1 MSLNFTLL
9 LLLLLAALY
18 ITFIDIFTVIFM
30 ITGMSNTRAKFQ
42 VISLLTGCGFTTNES
57 EIVVSSRKR
66 RRIAII
72 VMIFGNIFN
81 VAIVSLLVDGFM
93 SFSKHR
99 NFSVFSSIIYVLVF
113 LIFIIILRRLPI
125 LKVSFNKLIK
135 KLANK
140 VMFSKNSN
148 HLLVLD
154 NFHGFVI
161 VEVKVIKVPKLL
173 SGKTLLE
180 SRISKEY
187 NLRVLTIKRNER
199 NITDVTKDEIIID
212 NDRLI
217 IYGPLVNVIKVFN
230 EKPSHY
236 TIVN

>member
-1 MSLNFTLL
+1 MSLNFILL
-9 LLLLLAALY
+9 LLLLLAVLY
-18 ITFIDIFTVIFM
+18 MTFIEIFTIIFM

-72 VMIFGNIFN
+72 VMLFGNLFN
-81 VAIVSLLVDGFM
+81 VAIVSILVEGFI
-93 SFSKHR
+93 SFSKDKS
-99 NFSVFSSIIYVLVF
+99 FDVLSSTLYLLAFVA
-113 LIFIIILRRLPI
+113 FIIILKRLPFI
-125 LKVSFNKLIK
+125 KVAFNNIIK

-148 HLLVLD
+148 HLLILD

-173 SGKTLLE
+173 KEKSLLE
-180 SRISKEY
+180 SRISKDY
-187 NLRVLTIKRNER
+187 NLRILTIKRNEK
-199 NITDVTKDEIIID
+199 NIADVTKDEIIRD

-217 IYGPLVNVIKVFN
+217 IYGPLTNVIKVFN

-236 TIVN
+236 TVVN